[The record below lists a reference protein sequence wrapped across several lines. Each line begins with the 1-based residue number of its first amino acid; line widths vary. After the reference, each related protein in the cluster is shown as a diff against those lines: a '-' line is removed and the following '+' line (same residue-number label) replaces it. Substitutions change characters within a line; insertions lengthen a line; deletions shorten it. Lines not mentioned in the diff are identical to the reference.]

1 MNNCSVVKIQ
11 KQWRRFISR
20 RKCYRFRIVA
30 NAVLLRVIMLK
41 TPGRVPN
48 LNQRTIEEELDHL
61 LRKYRSWNNKTYYR
75 FRAKTPDLI
84 VQIRK
89 KRNVELMYRLR
100 MKETT
105 TMLEKK
111 IKIETDLLRTGKLKA
126 T

>member
-1 MNNCSVVKIQ
+1 
-11 KQWRRFISR
+11 
-20 RKCYRFRIVA
+20 
-30 NAVLLRVIMLK
+30 MLK

-75 FRAKTPDLI
+75 FRAKTPELI

-89 KRNVELMYRLR
+89 KRNVEMMYRLR

-111 IKIETDLLRTGKLKA
+111 IKMETDLLRTGKLTA